1 MFNRTSLKSLV
12 IAAGIAGLIVIAT
25 AGRAEAQV
33 GTGGTL
39 GIGVGTGGTTGSTTF
54 AAGDFFTTIQQQTN
68 PPANLTTFE
77 LSRFFNQAACDCS
90 TPVNI
95 FIALLASGIAKRTT
109 AGITSGTV
117 YIVLGNGCT
126 SFTSTVVATGG
137 CLTVASEPVL
147 TFLNQAS
154 YTVATTARAIS
165 TYFNA
170 TGVPVDGGYSTTG
183 VTTGTAAA
191 CTSPLGQAFTTTVN
205 FNFDFGDGQIDLSV
219 PMTVQIDLTP
229 PPAPTGVTIQG
240 GDEALVLNWQSV
252 DQAITTDLLGYQIL
266 CSRADQYQ
274 VFNETFTDDGG
285 ASTGA
290 FGAAFQTCP
299 LTRAAP
305 KFDGGG
311 IENLNPKFVC
321 SGLLS
326 AQATSDRV
334 EILQNDITYA
344 VAVVAID
351 NSGNPSPL
359 EVGYGTPI
367 KTLSFYDVY
376 RDQTPQGQATGG
388 FCAVSTAA
396 PRAKTTA
403 ALSLLAVAAI
413 GVVITR
419 RRRRR

>member
-1 MFNRTSLKSLV
+1 MSNRTSLKSLV
-12 IAAGIAGLIVIAT
+12 IAASIAGLIVIAT
-25 AGRAEAQV
+25 AGRAEAQIS

-39 GIGVGTGGTTGSTTF
+39 GVTGTGGTTGSTAF

-109 AGITSGTV
+109 AGITSGQL

-126 SFTSTVVATGG
+126 SFDAGSITVGG
-137 CLTVASEPVL
+137 CLTIASEPVL

-154 YTVATTARAIS
+154 YTIPTDARTLS

-170 TGVPVDGGYSTTG
+170 TGVPVDGGFTTTG
-183 VTTGTAAA
+183 NTMTGTATA

-219 PMTVQIDLTP
+219 PMTLQIDLSP
-229 PPAPTGVTIQG
+229 PPAPAGVKVQG

-266 CSRADQYQ
+266 CSRADKYQ
-274 VFNETFTDDGG
+274 VFNEVGNDAGG
-285 ASTGA
+285 TSSGP

-299 LTRAAP
+299 ATQTGMGVEGLDPT
-305 KFDGGG
+305 
-311 IENLNPKFVC
+311 FVC

-334 EILQNDITYA
+334 EILQNGITYA

-351 NSGNPSPL
+351 NSGNPSPPL
-359 EVGYGTPI
+359 VNYGTPI

-376 RDQTPQGQATGG
+376 RDQTPQGQAAGG
-388 FCAVSTAA
+388 FCAVSTAG

-403 ALSLLAVAAI
+403 AGLALVA
-413 GVVITR
+413 VVAVGSVVAR
-419 RRRRR
+419 RRRRRP

>member
-1 MFNRTSLKSLV
+1 MFNRTSLKSLAV
-12 IAAGIAGLIVIAT
+12 TAAIAGLIVIAT
-25 AGRAEAQV
+25 AGRAEAQF

-68 PPANLTTFE
+68 PAANLTTFE

-95 FIALLASGIAKRTT
+95 FIALLASGIAKRAT
-109 AGITSGTV
+109 AGITSGQL

-126 SFTSTVVATGG
+126 AFDASSVTVGG
-137 CLTVASEPVL
+137 CLTIASEPVL

-154 YTVATTARAIS
+154 YTVPTTARTIS

-170 TGVPVDGGYSTTG
+170 TGVPVDGGTSTTG
-183 VTTGTAAA
+183 NATTGTAAA
-191 CTSPLGQAFTTTVN
+191 CTSPLGQIFTTTVN
-205 FNFDFGDGQIDLSV
+205 FNFDFGAGVGIVLSV
-219 PMTVQIDLTP
+219 PLTLQIDLTP

-240 GDEALVLNWQSV
+240 GDEALVLHWQSV

-274 VFNETFTDDGG
+274 VFNELPNDAGG
-285 ASTGA
+285 TGA
-290 FGAAFQTCP
+290 GPFGAAFQTCP
-299 LTRAAP
+299 KTRTGTGVEGLDP
-305 KFDGGG
+305 T
-311 IENLNPKFVC
+311 FVC

-334 EILQNDITYA
+334 EILQNGITYA
-344 VAVVAID
+344 AAVVAID
-351 NSGNPSPL
+351 NSGNASPPL
-359 EVGYGTPI
+359 VNFGTPI

-388 FCAVSTAA
+388 FCAVSTVG

-403 ALSLLAVAAI
+403 ALSLLAVAAV

-419 RRRRR
+419 RRRRRR